1 MIEEGVDESNTP
13 SNKAEAE
20 TKMEFLDEVFELSL
34 ELLNQSAKDLGM
46 ELPEK
51 DVNFDNEVERERD
64 DLIFNSELMKDADR
78 YSEMVCAWYDKYDTT
93 IMVGDETLHDFAKR
107 KMIDIDLKYQKEI
120 LDASE
125 TIHWYQF
132 IIPSKL
138 FRALKSSA
146 DGEALNNDFYQHDGI
161 ASAKVLMVAIDCS
174 ITAWSCF
181 LEYFATTD
189 SDIFPMLILLA
200 NLRKKVEHQF
210 PEARD
215 FIRPG
220 FDI

>member
-1 MIEEGVDESNTP
+1 MIEEGVDDESTKP
-13 SNKAEAE
+13 EAAS
-20 TKMEFLDEVFELSL
+20 KMEFLDEVFELSL

-46 ELPEK
+46 ELPK
-51 DVNFDNEVERERD
+51 RNSDFDNEAESKRD
-64 DLIFNSELMKDADR
+64 DLIFDSQLMKVADK
-78 YSEMVCAWYDKYDTT
+78 YSDMVCNWYDKYELSV
-93 IMVGDETLHDFAKR
+93 MVGSETLLDFTKR
-107 KMIDIDLKYQKEI
+107 KMMDVDLKYQQEI

-125 TIHWYQF
+125 IIRWYQF

-138 FRALKSSA
+138 FRALKSSS
-146 DGEALNNDFYQHDGI
+146 DGKALNNDFYQHDGI
-161 ASAKVLMVAIDCS
+161 ASAKVLMIAIDKS

-181 LEYFATTD
+181 LEYFSD
-189 SDIFPMLILLA
+189 SDADIFPLLMLLA
-200 NLRKKVEHQF
+200 NLRKKIETEF